1 MPIIHGHT
9 IQRIHAIHDIIQHT
23 YKDTVQHHTYTIQY
37 HTRYNS
43 KEEKVVFSGGTSLI
57 LDL

>member
-37 HTRYNS
+37 HTRYN
-43 KEEKVVFSGGTSLI
+43 THAI
-57 LDL
+57 LQALLYNTH